1 MKTSQKT
8 LLIALSIFILTS
20 LSSCFVEI
28 DDPLPVYHEQEQY
41 YYLKNFDQLNM
52 GSAFVVNVYQGNSF
66 RVQAIGDKQDLDDLD
81 VYVRNGVLYA
91 RYVGY
96 SSRRYK
102 MTINI
107 TMPSISEVNF
117 SGASDTYIEGFSVR
131 YCNVFLSGASYLKI
145 DSDIQNLNFHVTGA
159 SELNMIGNGEKT
171 IGEVSGA
178 SLVNNF
184 SFIADEQTL
193 SVAGASKVR
202 VSAFRFLRV
211 TASGASNV
219 RYRGNPTLEKS
230 TSGASIVERD

>member
-8 LLIALSIFILTS
+8 LLIAFSIFILTGF
-20 LSSCFVEI
+20 SSCIVKI
-28 DDPLPVYHEQEQY
+28 DDPLPAYREQEQY

-52 GSAFVVNVYQGNSF
+52 GSAFVVNVYQGNTF
-66 RVQAIGDKQDLDDLD
+66 QMQAIGDEQDLDDLD

-107 TMPSISEVNF
+107 TMPSISEVDF

-131 YCNVFLSGASYLKI
+131 YLNVFLSGSSRLKI
-145 DSDIQNLNFHVTGA
+145 DSDVQNLNFNVAGA
-159 SELNMIGNGEKT
+159 SQLNMIGDGEKI

-178 SLVNNF
+178 SQVNNF
-184 SFIADEQTL
+184 SFVANEQTL
-193 SVAGASKVR
+193 SISGASKARINVL
-202 VSAFRFLRV
+202 RFLRV
-211 TASGASNV
+211 AASGASNV

-230 TSGASIVERD
+230 ISGASVVERD